1 MASGRAGKQESGIMH
16 HDQRIWRCGRF
27 EFDVTQPSVMGI
39 LNVTPDSFSDGGA
52 HANPP
57 EAIRFA
63 ETLIAQGADI
73 IDVGGESTRPGS
85 DEVEHVEELSRV
97 LPVVEALAMRGYC
110 VSIDTRHAEVAAVC
124 VEKGASIIND
134 ISGFRDP
141 AMVEVAQGCAAGL
154 VAMHMQGEPKSMQET
169 PQYEDVV
176 QEVASYLCS
185 QALMLEEAGVAH
197 ERICLDPGVGF
208 GKTAEHNLSLLAA
221 TEYLAQLGWPLMVA
235 VSRKG
240 FIGHI
245 TGVMQADKRCAG
257 SVAAA
262 LYALR
267 HGAAVARVHDV
278 APTVEALRM
287 LQALDETHHASQVPC
302 V

>member
-1 MASGRAGKQESGIMH
+1 
-16 HDQRIWRCGRF
+16 
-27 EFDVTQPSVMGI
+27 
-39 LNVTPDSFSDGGA
+39 
-52 HANPP
+52 
-57 EAIRFA
+57 
-63 ETLIAQGADI
+63 
-73 IDVGGESTRPGS
+73 
-85 DEVEHVEELSRV
+85 
-97 LPVVEALAMRGYC
+97 
-110 VSIDTRHAEVAAVC
+110 
-124 VEKGASIIND
+124 
-134 ISGFRDP
+134 
-141 AMVEVAQGCAAGL
+141 
-154 VAMHMQGEPKSMQET
+154 MQEA